1 MGIEIEE
8 LALLVSIPEVR
19 EATDA
24 EKIDDIN
31 IRRLS
36 SLMKKTDEVF
46 LGGIIKREQV
56 FKSVI
61 LVLWVVKQEIEEYLI
76 ENNVEMKSDDEVKSL
91 FAHQFTDGHC
101 LRMVLRNLA
110 SANTLP
116 LAHLYLRQ
124 ILLKYEGWDLDG
136 IFKRYQRLVAEK
148 TDDQLINYLN

>member
-8 LALLVSIPEVR
+8 LALLVSIPKVR

-46 LGGIIKREQV
+46 LGGIIKKEQV

-76 ENNVEMKSDDEVKSL
+76 ENKVEMKSDDEVKSL
-91 FAHQFTDGHC
+91 FAHQFTDGHR

-110 SANTLP
+110 SGNTLP
-116 LAHLYLRQ
+116 LAHVYLRQ

-136 IFKRYQRLVAEK
+136 IFKRYQQLV
-148 TDDQLINYLN
+148 T

>member
-8 LALLVSIPEVR
+8 MALLMSIPEVR

-36 SLMKKTDEVF
+36 SLMKKSDDVF
-46 LGGIIKREQV
+46 LGGMLKDEKV
-56 FKSVI
+56 SGSVV
-61 LVLWVVKQEIEEYLI
+61 LVLWVAKQEIEEYMI
-76 ENNVEMKSDDEVKSL
+76 DNKVEMKSDEEVKSL
-91 FAHQFTDGHC
+91 FASQFTDGHR

-110 SANTLP
+110 SGNTLP

-124 ILLKYEGWDLDG
+124 LLVKYDDWNLDA
-136 IFKRYQRLVAEK
+136 IFKRYHDLVESK
-148 TDDQLINYLN
+148 TDSQLLNYLK

>member
-8 LALLVSIPEVR
+8 LALLMSIPEVR

-24 EKIDDIN
+24 EKIYDIN

-46 LGGIIKREQV
+46 LGGIIKKEQV

-61 LVLWVVKQEIEEYLI
+61 LVPWVVKQEIEEYLI
-76 ENNVEMKSDDEVKSL
+76 ENKVEMKSDDEVKSL
-91 FAHQFTDGHC
+91 FAHQFTDGHR

-124 ILLKYEGWDLDG
+124 VLLKYDDWDLDG
-136 IFKRYQRLVAEK
+136 IFKRYQLLVAEK
-148 TDDQLINYLN
+148 TDDQLLNYLN

>member
-46 LGGIIKREQV
+46 LGGIIKKEQV

-76 ENNVEMKSDDEVKSL
+76 ENKVEMKSDDEVKSL
-91 FAHQFTDGHC
+91 FTHQFTDGHR

-110 SANTLP
+110 SGNTLP
-116 LAHLYLRQ
+116 LAHVYLRQ

-136 IFKRYQRLVAEK
+136 IFKRYQQLVAEK
-148 TDDQLINYLN
+148 TDDQLLNYLN

>member
-8 LALLVSIPEVR
+8 LALLMSIPEVR
-19 EATDA
+19 EAMDA

-46 LGGIIKREQV
+46 LGGIIKKEQV

-61 LVLWVVKQEIEEYLI
+61 LVLWVVKQEIEEHLI
-76 ENNVEMKSDDEVKSL
+76 ENKVEMKSDDEVKSL
-91 FAHQFTDGHC
+91 FAHQFTDGHR

-110 SANTLP
+110 SGNTLP
-116 LAHLYLRQ
+116 LAHVYLRQ

-136 IFKRYQRLVAEK
+136 IFKRYQQLVAEK
-148 TDDQLINYLN
+148 TDDQLLNYLN

>member
-8 LALLVSIPEVR
+8 LKLLVSIPEVR

-46 LGGIIKREQV
+46 LGGVIKREQV

-76 ENNVEMKSDDEVKSL
+76 ENKVEMKSDDEVKSL
-91 FAHQFTDGHC
+91 FAHQFTDGHR

-124 ILLKYEGWDLDG
+124 LLVKYDDWDLDG

-148 TDDQLINYLN
+148 TDDQLLNYLN

>member
-8 LALLVSIPEVR
+8 MALLMSIPEVR

-36 SLMKKTDEVF
+36 SLMEKSDDVF
-46 LGGIIKREQV
+46 LGDMIKDEKV
-56 FKSVI
+56 SGSVV
-61 LVLWVVKQEIEEYLI
+61 LVLWVVKKEIEEYMI
-76 ENNVEMKSDDEVKSL
+76 DNKVEMKSDDEVKSL
-91 FAHQFTDGHC
+91 FARQFTDGHR

-110 SANTLP
+110 SGNTLP

-124 ILLKYEGWDLDG
+124 VLSKYDDWNLDA
-136 IFKRYQRLVAEK
+136 IFKRYHDLVESK
-148 TDDQLINYLN
+148 TDSQLLNYLK

>member
-8 LALLVSIPEVR
+8 LALLMSIPEVR

-46 LGGIIKREQV
+46 LGGIIKKEQV

-76 ENNVEMKSDDEVKSL
+76 ENKVEMKSDDEVKSL
-91 FAHQFTDGHC
+91 FAHQFTDGHR

-110 SANTLP
+110 SGNTLP
-116 LAHLYLRQ
+116 LAHVYLRQ

-136 IFKRYQRLVAEK
+136 IFKRSQQLVAEK
-148 TDDQLINYLN
+148 TDDQLLDYLN

>member
-8 LALLVSIPEVR
+8 MALLMSIPEVR

-36 SLMKKTDEVF
+36 SLMKKSDDMF
-46 LGGIIKREQV
+46 LGGMIKDEKV
-56 FKSVI
+56 SGSVV
-61 LVLWVVKQEIEEYLI
+61 LVLWVVKKEIEEYMI
-76 ENNVEMKSDDEVKSL
+76 DNKVEMKSDDEVKSL
-91 FAHQFTDGHC
+91 FARQFTDGHR

-110 SANTLP
+110 SVNTLP

-124 ILLKYEGWDLDG
+124 VLSKYDDWNLDA
-136 IFKRYQRLVAEK
+136 IFKRYHDLVESK
-148 TDDQLINYLN
+148 TDSQLLNYLK

>member
-8 LALLVSIPEVR
+8 LALLMSIPEVR

-46 LGGIIKREQV
+46 LGGIIKKEQV

-76 ENNVEMKSDDEVKSL
+76 ENKVEMKSDDEVKSL
-91 FAHQFTDGHC
+91 FAHQFTDGHR

-110 SANTLP
+110 SGNTLP
-116 LAHLYLRQ
+116 LAHVYLRQ

-136 IFKRYQRLVAEK
+136 IFKRCQQLVAEK
-148 TDDQLINYLN
+148 TYDQLLNYLN

>member
-8 LALLVSIPEVR
+8 LALLMSIPEVR

-46 LGGIIKREQV
+46 LGGIIKKEQV

-76 ENNVEMKSDDEVKSL
+76 ENKVEMKSDDEVKSL
-91 FAHQFTDGHC
+91 FAHQFTDGHR

-124 ILLKYEGWDLDG
+124 VLLKYDDWDLDG
-136 IFKRYQRLVAEK
+136 IFKRYQLLVAEK
-148 TDDQLINYLN
+148 TDDQLLNYLN

>member
-8 LALLVSIPEVR
+8 LALLMSIPEVR

-46 LGGIIKREQV
+46 LGGIIKGEQV

-61 LVLWVVKQEIEEYLI
+61 LVLWVVKQEIDEYLI
-76 ENNVEMKSDDEVKSL
+76 ENKVEMKSDDEVKSL
-91 FAHQFTDGHC
+91 FAHQFTDGHR

-124 ILLKYEGWDLDG
+124 VLSKYDDWNLDA
-136 IFKRYQRLVAEK
+136 IFKRYHDLVESK
-148 TDDQLINYLN
+148 TDSQLLNYLK

>member
-8 LALLVSIPEVR
+8 LALLVSIPGVR
-19 EATDA
+19 AATDA

-36 SLMKKTDEVF
+36 RLMKKTDEVF
-46 LGGIIKREQV
+46 LGGIIKKERV

-61 LVLWVVKQEIEEYLI
+61 LVLWMVKQEIEEYLI
-76 ENNVEMKSDDEVKSL
+76 ENKVEMKSDDEVKSL
-91 FAHQFTDGHC
+91 FAHQFTDGHR

-110 SANTLP
+110 SGNTLP
-116 LAHLYLRQ
+116 LAHVYLRQ

-136 IFKRYQRLVAEK
+136 IFKRYQQLVA
-148 TDDQLINYLN
+148 

>member
-8 LALLVSIPEVR
+8 LALLMSIPEVR

-46 LGGIIKREQV
+46 LGGIIKKEQV

-76 ENNVEMKSDDEVKSL
+76 ENKVEMKSDDEVKSL
-91 FAHQFTDGHC
+91 FAHQFTDGHR

-110 SANTLP
+110 SGSTLP
-116 LAHLYLRQ
+116 LAHVYLRQ

-136 IFKRYQRLVAEK
+136 IFKRYQQLVAEK
-148 TDDQLINYLN
+148 TDDQLLSYLN

>member
-8 LALLVSIPEVR
+8 LALLMYIPEVR
-19 EATDA
+19 EATDG

-46 LGGIIKREQV
+46 LGGIIKKEQV

-76 ENNVEMKSDDEVKSL
+76 ENKVEMKSDDEVKSL
-91 FAHQFTDGHC
+91 FAHQFTDGHR

-110 SANTLP
+110 SGNTLP
-116 LAHLYLRQ
+116 LAHVYLRQ

-136 IFKRYQRLVAEK
+136 IFKRYQQLVAEK
-148 TDDQLINYLN
+148 TDDQLLNYLN

>member
-8 LALLVSIPEVR
+8 LALLMSIPEVR

-91 FAHQFTDGHC
+91 FAHQFTDGHR

>member
-8 LALLVSIPEVR
+8 MVLLMSIPEVR

-36 SLMKKTDEVF
+36 SLMKKSDDVF
-46 LGGIIKREQV
+46 LGGMLKDEKV
-56 FKSVI
+56 SGSVV
-61 LVLWVVKQEIEEYLI
+61 LVLWVAKQEIEEYMI
-76 ENNVEMKSDDEVKSL
+76 DNKVEMKSDEEVKSL
-91 FAHQFTDGHC
+91 FASQFTDGHR

-110 SANTLP
+110 FGNTLP

-124 ILLKYEGWDLDG
+124 VLSKYDDWNLDA
-136 IFKRYQRLVAEK
+136 IFKRYHDLVESK
-148 TDDQLINYLN
+148 TDSQLLNYLK

>member
-8 LALLVSIPEVR
+8 LALLMSIPEVR

-46 LGGIIKREQV
+46 LGGIIKKEQV

-61 LVLWVVKQEIEEYLI
+61 LVPWVVKQEIEEYLI
-76 ENNVEMKSDDEVKSL
+76 ENKVESDDEVKSL
-91 FAHQFTDGHC
+91 FAHQFTDGHR

-110 SANTLP
+110 SGNTLP
-116 LAHLYLRQ
+116 LAHVYLRQ

-136 IFKRYQRLVAEK
+136 IFKRYQQLVAEK
-148 TDDQLINYLN
+148 TGDQLLNYLN

>member
-8 LALLVSIPEVR
+8 LALLMSIPEVR

-46 LGGIIKREQV
+46 LGGIIKKEQV

-76 ENNVEMKSDDEVKSL
+76 ENKVEMKSDDEVKSL
-91 FAHQFTDGHC
+91 FAHQFTDGHR
-101 LRMVLRNLA
+101 LRTVLRNLA
-110 SANTLP
+110 SGNTLP
-116 LAHLYLRQ
+116 LAHVYLRQ

-136 IFKRYQRLVAEK
+136 IFKRYQQLVAEK
-148 TDDQLINYLN
+148 TDDQLLSYLN

>member
-8 LALLVSIPEVR
+8 LAFLMSIPEVR

-46 LGGIIKREQV
+46 LGGIIKKEQV

-76 ENNVEMKSDDEVKSL
+76 ENKVEMKSDDEVKSL
-91 FAHQFTDGHC
+91 FAHQFTDGHR

-110 SANTLP
+110 SGNTLP
-116 LAHLYLRQ
+116 LAHVYLRQ

-136 IFKRYQRLVAEK
+136 IFKRYQQLVAEK
-148 TDDQLINYLN
+148 TDDQLLNYLN

>member
-8 LALLVSIPEVR
+8 LALLVSIPGVR

-46 LGGIIKREQV
+46 LGGIIKKEQV

-76 ENNVEMKSDDEVKSL
+76 ENKVEMKSDDEVKSL
-91 FAHQFTDGHC
+91 FAHQFTDGHR

-110 SANTLP
+110 SGNTLP
-116 LAHLYLRQ
+116 LAHVYLRQ

-136 IFKRYQRLVAEK
+136 IFKRYQQLVA
-148 TDDQLINYLN
+148 

>member
-8 LALLVSIPEVR
+8 MALLVSIPEVR

-46 LGGIIKREQV
+46 LGGIIKGEKV

-76 ENNVEMKSDDEVKSL
+76 ENKVEMKSDDEVKSL
-91 FAHQFTDGHC
+91 FARQFTDGHR

-116 LAHLYLRQ
+116 LAHLHLRQ
-124 ILLKYEGWDLDG
+124 VLLKYDDWNLDA
-136 IFKRYQRLVAEK
+136 IFKRYHDLVESK
-148 TDDQLINYLN
+148 TDSQLLNYLK

>member
-8 LALLVSIPEVR
+8 MALLMSIPEVR

-36 SLMKKTDEVF
+36 SLMKKSDDVF
-46 LGGIIKREQV
+46 LGGMIKDEKV
-56 FKSVI
+56 SGSVV

-76 ENNVEMKSDDEVKSL
+76 ENKVEMKSDDEVKSL
-91 FAHQFTDGHC
+91 FARQFTDGHR
-101 LRMVLRNLA
+101 LRMVLRNLP
-110 SANTLP
+110 SGNTLP

-124 ILLKYEGWDLDG
+124 VLLKYEDWDLDG
-136 IFKRYQRLVAEK
+136 IFKRYQGLVAEK

>member
-8 LALLVSIPEVR
+8 MALLMSIPEVR

-36 SLMKKTDEVF
+36 SLMKESDDVF
-46 LGGIIKREQV
+46 LGGMLKDEKV
-56 FKSVI
+56 SGSVV
-61 LVLWVVKQEIEEYLI
+61 LVLWVAKQEIEEYMI
-76 ENNVEMKSDDEVKSL
+76 DNKVEMKSDEEVKSL
-91 FAHQFTDGHC
+91 FASQFTDGHR

-110 SANTLP
+110 SGNTLP

-124 ILLKYEGWDLDG
+124 VLSKYDDWNLDA
-136 IFKRYQRLVAEK
+136 IFKRYHDLVESK
-148 TDDQLINYLN
+148 TDSQLLNYLK

>member
-8 LALLVSIPEVR
+8 LALLMSIPEVR

-46 LGGIIKREQV
+46 LGGIIKKEQV

-76 ENNVEMKSDDEVKSL
+76 ENKVEMKSDDEVKSL
-91 FAHQFTDGHC
+91 FAHQFTDGHR

-110 SANTLP
+110 SGNTLP
-116 LAHLYLRQ
+116 LAHVYLRQ

-136 IFKRYQRLVAEK
+136 IFKRCQQLVAEK
-148 TDDQLINYLN
+148 TDDQLLSYLN

>member
-8 LALLVSIPEVR
+8 MALLMSIPEVR

-36 SLMKKTDEVF
+36 SLMKKSDDVFPGGMLKDEKVS
-46 LGGIIKREQV
+46 G
-56 FKSVI
+56 SVV

-76 ENNVEMKSDDEVKSL
+76 EKKVDMKSDDEVKSL
-91 FAHQFTDGHC
+91 FARQFTDGHR

-110 SANTLP
+110 SSNTLP
-116 LAHLYLRQ
+116 IAPPVLEADTSEVR
-124 ILLKYEGWDLDG
+124 GVG
-136 IFKRYQRLVAEK
+136 P
-148 TDDQLINYLN
+148 

>member
-8 LALLVSIPEVR
+8 LALLMFIPEVR

-46 LGGIIKREQV
+46 LGGIIKKEQV

-76 ENNVEMKSDDEVKSL
+76 ENKVEMKSDDEVKSL
-91 FAHQFTDGHC
+91 FAHQFTDGHR

-110 SANTLP
+110 SGNTLP
-116 LAHLYLRQ
+116 LAHVYLRQ

-136 IFKRYQRLVAEK
+136 IFKRYQQLVAEK
-148 TDDQLINYLN
+148 TDDQLLNFLN

>member
-8 LALLVSIPEVR
+8 MALLMSIPEVR

-36 SLMKKTDEVF
+36 SLMKKSDDVF
-46 LGGIIKREQV
+46 LGDMLKDEKVSG
-56 FKSVI
+56 SVV
-61 LVLWVVKQEIEEYLI
+61 LVLWVVKKEIEEYMI
-76 ENNVEMKSDDEVKSL
+76 DNKVEMKSDDEVKSL
-91 FAHQFTDGHC
+91 FAHQFTDGHR

-110 SANTLP
+110 SGNTLP

-124 ILLKYEGWDLDG
+124 VLSKYDDWNLDA
-136 IFKRYQRLVAEK
+136 IFKRYHDLVESK
-148 TDDQLINYLN
+148 TDSQLLNYLK

>member
-8 LALLVSIPEVR
+8 LVLLMSIPEVR

-46 LGGIIKREQV
+46 LGGIIKKEQV

-76 ENNVEMKSDDEVKSL
+76 ENKVEMKSDDEVKSL
-91 FAHQFTDGHC
+91 FAHQFTDGHR
-101 LRMVLRNLA
+101 LRMVLRTWRPATPSPWLTCT
-110 SANTLP
+110 SGK
-116 LAHLYLRQ
+116 

-136 IFKRYQRLVAEK
+136 IFKRYQQLVAEK
-148 TDDQLINYLN
+148 TDDQLLNYLN

>member
-8 LALLVSIPEVR
+8 MALLMSIPEVR

-36 SLMKKTDEVF
+36 SLMKKSDDVF
-46 LGGIIKREQV
+46 LGGIIKKEQV

-61 LVLWVVKQEIEEYLI
+61 LVLWVAKQEIEEYMI
-76 ENNVEMKSDDEVKSL
+76 DNKVEMKSDDEVKSL
-91 FAHQFTDGHC
+91 FAHQFTDGHR

-110 SANTLP
+110 SGNTLP
-116 LAHLYLRQ
+116 LAHVYLRQ

-136 IFKRYQRLVAEK
+136 IFKRYQQLVAEK
-148 TDDQLINYLN
+148 TDDQLLNYLN

>member
-8 LALLVSIPEVR
+8 LALLMSIPEVR

-46 LGGIIKREQV
+46 LGGIIKKEQV

-76 ENNVEMKSDDEVKSL
+76 ENKVDMKSDDEVKSL
-91 FAHQFTDGHC
+91 FAHQFTDGHR

-110 SANTLP
+110 SGNTLP
-116 LAHLYLRQ
+116 LAHVYLRQ

-136 IFKRYQRLVAEK
+136 IFKRFQQLVAEK
-148 TDDQLINYLN
+148 TDDQLLNYLN

>member
-8 LALLVSIPEVR
+8 MALLMSTPEVR

-36 SLMKKTDEVF
+36 SLMKKSDDVF
-46 LGGIIKREQV
+46 LGGMLKDEKV
-56 FKSVI
+56 SGSVV
-61 LVLWVVKQEIEEYLI
+61 LVLWVAKQEIEEYMI
-76 ENNVEMKSDDEVKSL
+76 DNKVEMKSDDEVKSL
-91 FAHQFTDGHC
+91 FARQFTDGHR

-110 SANTLP
+110 SGNTLP

-124 ILLKYEGWDLDG
+124 VLSKYDDWNLDA
-136 IFKRYQRLVAEK
+136 IFKRYHDLVESK
-148 TDDQLINYLN
+148 TDSQLLNYLK

>member
-8 LALLVSIPEVR
+8 MALLMSIPEVR

-36 SLMKKTDEVF
+36 SLMKKSDEVF
-46 LGGIIKREQV
+46 LGGIIKGERV

-76 ENNVEMKSDDEVKSL
+76 ENKVEMKSDDEVKSL
-91 FAHQFTDGHC
+91 FAHQFTDGHR

-110 SANTLP
+110 SGNTLP
-116 LAHLYLRQ
+116 LAHVYLRQ

-136 IFKRYQRLVAEK
+136 IFKRYHDLVESK
-148 TDDQLINYLN
+148 TDSQLLNYLK

>member
-8 LALLVSIPEVR
+8 MALLMSIPGVR

-36 SLMKKTDEVF
+36 SLMKKSDDVF
-46 LGGIIKREQV
+46 LGGMLKDEKV
-56 FKSVI
+56 SGSVV
-61 LVLWVVKQEIEEYLI
+61 LVLWVAKQEIEEYMI
-76 ENNVEMKSDDEVKSL
+76 DNKVEMKSDEEVKSL
-91 FAHQFTDGHC
+91 FASQFTDGHR

-110 SANTLP
+110 SGNTLP

-124 ILLKYEGWDLDG
+124 VLSKYDDWNLDA
-136 IFKRYQRLVAEK
+136 IFKRYHDLVESK
-148 TDDQLINYLN
+148 TDSQLLNYLK